1 MLRSIKELEHF
12 RILATDSD
20 VGSVTDTY
28 FDDGQWV
35 VRYLIVEASDWLP
48 DRKILIS
55 PHAVTSV
62 NWNERAIA
70 TNLSRMQIQGSPGI
84 DTDKPVSRQ
93 HESQYHRYYGYP
105 EYWSASAYS
114 PLGAMP
120 ILRPAVEIPVPGDQQ
135 PPPEAVPEP
144 SGDEHLRSSRHV
156 IGYHIEASDAA
167 IGHVE
172 DFLFDDQNW
181 AIRYALVDTRNWL
194 PGKHVLLPPERIR
207 NVNWAERSVFVDMPR
222 EAVRSS
228 PAYDP
233 DQAFRDAKPKS
244 PHAESPEHRRTGRNP

>member
-1 MLRSIKELEHF
+1 MLRSIKKLEHF
-12 RILATDSD
+12 RIVATDSE

-28 FDDGQWV
+28 FDDEEWV
-35 VRYLIVEASDWLP
+35 VRYLIVEASDWLHH
-48 DRKILIS
+48 RKVLIS

-62 NWNERAIA
+62 DWNARAIG
-70 TNLSRMQIQGSPGI
+70 TNLSRMQIQDSPSI

-93 HESQYHRYYGYP
+93 HESEYHRYYGYP
-105 EYWSASAYS
+105 EYWSASPYS
-114 PLGAMP
+114 PWGAMP
-120 ILRPAVEIPVPGDQQ
+120 IARPVGEMPVWGDQ
-135 PPPEAVPEP
+135 PRPTEVVPEP

-172 DFLFDDQNW
+172 DFLFDDQGW
-181 AIRYALVDTRNWL
+181 AIRYAIIDTRNWL

-207 NVNWAERSVFVDMPR
+207 KVNWAERSVFVDMSR

-233 DQAFRDAKPKS
+233 DRSLRKAAPNS
-244 PHAESPEHRRTGRNP
+244 PHVPS

>member
-1 MLRSIKELEHF
+1 M
-12 RILATDSD
+12 
-20 VGSVTDTY
+20 GSVTDTY

-35 VRYLIVEASDWLP
+35 VRYLIVEASDWLH
-48 DRKILIS
+48 DRKVLIS

-62 NWNERAIA
+62 DWNTRAIV
-70 TNLSRMQIQGSPGI
+70 TNLSRTQIQGSPSI

-93 HESQYHRYYGYP
+93 HESEYHRYYGYP
-105 EYWSASAYS
+105 EYWSYHDLLAMGCDADRETGRRNAG
-114 PLGAMP
+114 LGRSTATATEAMP
-120 ILRPAVEIPVPGDQQ
+120 EPA
-135 PPPEAVPEP
+135 
-144 SGDEHLRSSRHV
+144 GDEHLRSSRHV

-172 DFLFDDQNW
+172 DFLFDDQSW
-181 AIRYALVDTRNWL
+181 AIRYAIVDTRNWL

-228 PAYDP
+228 PTYDP
-233 DQAFRDAKPKS
+233 DRSFLKAAPKS
-244 PHAESPEHRRTGRNP
+244 PHAPS

>member
-1 MLRSIKELEHF
+1 MLRSVRKLEQF
-12 RILATDSD
+12 RILATDSE

-28 FDDGQWV
+28 FDDEQWV
-35 VRYLIVEASDWLP
+35 VRYLIVEASDWLH
-48 DRKILIS
+48 DRKVLIS

-62 NWNERAIA
+62 DWNARAIV
-70 TNLSRMQIQGSPGI
+70 TNLSRMQIQNSPSI

-93 HESQYHRYYGYP
+93 HESDYHRYYGYT
-105 EYWSASAYS
+105 EYWSSSTYS

-120 ILRPAVEIPVPGDQQ
+120 IVRPVVETSVWGDEQRPTEPVP
-135 PPPEAVPEP
+135 ES
-144 SGDEHLRSSRHV
+144 SGDEHLRSTRHV

-172 DFLFDDQNW
+172 DFFFDDQSW
-181 AIRYALVDTRNWL
+181 AIRYAIIDTRNWL

-207 NVNWAERSVFVDMPR
+207 SVNWAERSVFVDMPR
-222 EAVRSS
+222 EAVKSA

-233 DQAFRDAKPKS
+233 DRSLRQAVPKS
-244 PHAESPEHRRTGRNP
+244 PHAPS